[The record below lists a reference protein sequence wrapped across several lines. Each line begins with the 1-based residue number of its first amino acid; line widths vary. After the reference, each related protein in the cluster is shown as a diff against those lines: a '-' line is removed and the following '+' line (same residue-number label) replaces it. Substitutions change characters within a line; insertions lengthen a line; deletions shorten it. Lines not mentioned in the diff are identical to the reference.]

1 VNIVNLIKDQLT
13 GDVLGKLGAAIGE
26 SEEKTRSA
34 ANAAVPS
41 LLSALANLAAG
52 GQGAEKLIDVL
63 RHFDDD
69 SINKLRA
76 DVAQGGS
83 EVRDK
88 GADILGSLLGGNLP
102 ALLNIL
108 ARFSGVGASALK
120 GLLSYL
126 APLILSV
133 IAAQL
138 KGKGLSPAS
147 LGSFFAEQ
155 KGNINAALPAG
166 FSLADV
172 PSAPRAPEA
181 GVPAWLLPLA
191 ALVLLGI
198 AAWYFL
204 GNQAAEA
211 PQGEAPPAANAGP
224 VPTQPG
230 LEKPKAEEVEIP
242 TAEEVTKSL
251 DGVYETATTQLESV
265 KDEATAEA
273 AKPTLT
279 GLAAHI
285 DAAKLLFDKLPQEA
299 KDAAKK
305 TASEKLDTFKAL
317 VDKTVEL
324 PGVGAKLKALLDS
337 LIAKL
342 TAFTA

>member
-1 VNIVNLIKDQLT
+1 
-13 GDVLGKLGAAIGE
+13 
-26 SEEKTRSA
+26 
-34 ANAAVPS
+34 
-41 LLSALANLAAG
+41 LA
-52 GQGAEKLIDVL
+52 EVL

-76 DVAQGGS
+76 DVAQGGA

-108 ARFSGVGASALK
+108 AKFSGIGAAALK

-126 APLILSV
+126 APLILSI

-138 KGKGLSPAS
+138 KGKGISPAS

-155 KGNINAALPAG
+155 KGNINAALPSG

-172 PSAPRAPEA
+172 PSAPRVQEP
-181 GVPAWLLPLA
+181 GVPTWLLPLA

-204 GNQAAEA
+204 GNQEAEA
-211 PQGEAPPAANAGP
+211 PPEGAPAATAGP
-224 VPTQPG
+224 VPAQPG
-230 LEKPKAEEVEIP
+230 LEKPKEEKVEPP
-242 TAEEVTKSL
+242 TADEVIKGL
-251 DGVYETATTQLESV
+251 DEVYATATKQLESV
-265 KDEATAEA
+265 KDEATAET
-273 AKPTLT
+273 AKPALT

-299 KDAAKK
+299 KDAVKK
-305 TASEKLDTFKAL
+305 TASEKLGAFKAL

-342 TAFTA
+342 NAFTA